1 MREAVDTVEP
11 GLGGGRC
18 GEAWRS
24 GYPFAGKNF
33 GWARW
38 SPMLDPT
45 ADADELWGAGI
56 DSPLA

>member
-24 GYPFAGKNF
+24 GDPFAWKNF

-45 ADADELWGAGI
+45 ADADEL
-56 DSPLA
+56 